1 MKFKTL
7 LAASLLLTT
16 AFPAFAEVSEIR
28 IAEQYGVGFLPLMVM
43 RDRELIEKE
52 AAERGLPDLKVNW
65 TKLGVASAMA
75 DALISE
81 QVDFI
86 SGGVPTMVLLWSR
99 TKDTLQIKGVGGMSV
114 QTSLLTTRN
123 PDVKKLE
130 DFTDKDRIAVVTVKT
145 SSSAITLQMA
155 AEQVFGKGNHEKL
168 DALTVSR
175 SNPDAMIALLSPKSE
190 ITAHFGPAPFY
201 TYELQ
206 DPNIHQVLSS
216 DEVYGGPATNTVVTA
231 TGKFKDNNPKTFDA
245 FVSALS
251 EAIDIINGDKAAA
264 AQFYLDESGDKSTVE
279 EILDIIKADSFF
291 DISPKYVYP
300 VAEFMHRTGIIPHKP
315 ADWKELFFDN
325 IHDRDG
331 H

>member
-1 MKFKTL
+1 MRLTVLIASAL
-7 LAASLLLTT
+7 LAGAAIPAS
-16 AFPAFAEVSEIR
+16 AEVSEIR

-43 RDRELIEKE
+43 RGQGLIEKE
-52 AAERGLPDLKVNW
+52 AAERGLPDLKVSW

-99 TKDTLQIKGVGGMSV
+99 TKDNLRIKGVGGMSV

-123 PDVKKLE
+123 PNVRKLE

-155 AEQVFGKGNHEKL
+155 AEKVFGEGNHEKL
-168 DALTVSR
+168 DPLTVSR
-175 SNPDAMIALLSPKSE
+175 SNPDAMIALLSPQSE

-245 FVSALS
+245 FVAALS
-251 EAIDIINGDKAAA
+251 DAIDIINSDKEAAA
-264 AQFYLDESGDKSTVE
+264 KFYLAESGDKLSLE
-279 EILDIIKADSFF
+279 DIMDIIKDDSFYE
-291 DISPKYVYP
+291 IGPRYVYP
-300 VAEFMHRTGIIPHKP
+300 VADFMYRTGVIPHKP
-315 ADWKELFFDN
+315 ADWKELFFEN
-325 IHDRDG
+325 IHDIDG